1 MKKNLLPALLLGLA
15 PLPAAA
21 QAVFPASPPPEVRGL
36 YLGATAGVA
45 NNRTGCDDLIGGGG
59 RSCDATDRSFSA
71 FAGYQVNSAF
81 AGEVSVRDLGK
92 VTSTGGGNT
101 LSVHAIAADLSAI
114 GRVEMIDRLFA
125 QGRFGVY
132 GANLDSDNT
141 GAGSASNWGF
151 TYGVGVQWD
160 FVPSWGARFDWQ
172 RYRNVGKE
180 SVYGSSVYD
189 VLSLG
194 IVYRLR

>member
-1 MKKNLLPALLLGLA
+1 MKKNLLALLLCLA
-15 PLPAAA
+15 PLVAAA
-21 QAVFPASPPPEVRGL
+21 QTAFPPSPPPEVRGL
-36 YLGATAGVA
+36 YLGASAGVA
-45 NNRTGCDDLIGGGG
+45 NNRNGCEGVIAGGG
-59 RSCDATDRSFSA
+59 RSCDSTDPSFSA
-71 FAGYQVNSAF
+71 FAGYQVNRMF
-81 AGEVSVRDLGK
+81 AGELSVRDLGK
-92 VTSTGGGNT
+92 VTSSGGGTT

-114 GRVEMIDRLFA
+114 GRIEMIDRLFA

-172 RYRNVGKE
+172 RYRNVGKD
-180 SVYGSSVYD
+180 SVYGSSIYD
-189 VLSLG
+189 VLSVG

>member
-1 MKKNLLPALLLGLA
+1 MKKNLLALLLGLA
-15 PLPAAA
+15 PLLAAA
-21 QAVFPASPPPEVRGL
+21 QAAFPPSPPPEVRGL
-36 YLGATAGVA
+36 YIGASAGVA
-45 NNRTGCDDLIGGGG
+45 NNRTGCSDLIGGGG

-71 FAGYQVNSAF
+71 FAGYQVNNLIS
-81 AGEVSVRDLGK
+81 GEASVRDLGK
-92 VTSTGGGNT
+92 VSSSGGGAT

-132 GANLDSDNT
+132 GAQLDSDNT

-151 TYGVGVQWD
+151 TYGLGVQWD

-172 RYRNVGKE
+172 RYRNIGHD

>member
-1 MKKNLLPALLLGLA
+1 
-15 PLPAAA
+15 
-21 QAVFPASPPPEVRGL
+21 
-36 YLGATAGVA
+36 
-45 NNRTGCDDLIGGGG
+45 
-59 RSCDATDRSFSA
+59 
-71 FAGYQVNSAF
+71 
-81 AGEVSVRDLGK
+81 
-92 VTSTGGGNT
+92 
-101 LSVHAIAADLSAI
+101 
-114 GRVEMIDRLFA
+114 MIDRLFA

-132 GANLDSDNT
+132 GAQLDSDNT

-151 TYGVGVQWD
+151 TYGLGVQWD

-172 RYRNVGKE
+172 RYRNIGHD

>member
-1 MKKNLLPALLLGLA
+1 MKKNLLALLLCLA
-15 PLPAAA
+15 PLVAAA
-21 QAVFPASPPPEVRGL
+21 QAVFPPSAPPEVRGF
-36 YLGATAGVA
+36 YVGASAGIA
-45 NNRTGCDDLIGGGG
+45 NNRTGCGGLIGGGG
-59 RSCDATDRSFSA
+59 RTCDLTDPSFSG
-71 FAGYQVNSAF
+71 FAGYQVNNLFS
-81 AGEVSVRDLGK
+81 GEVSVRDLGK
-92 VTSTGGGNT
+92 VTSSGGGTT

-151 TYGVGVQWD
+151 TYGLGVQWD
-160 FVPSWGARFDWQ
+160 FVPSLGARFDWQ
-172 RYRNVGKE
+172 RYRNVGKD

-189 VLSLG
+189 VLSVG

>member
-1 MKKNLLPALLLGLA
+1 MKKNLLSLLFLGLV

-21 QAVFPASPPPEVRGL
+21 QAVFPPSSPPEMRGP
-36 YLGATAGVA
+36 YLGASVGVA
-45 NNRTGCDDLIGGGG
+45 NNRSGCGGVIGGGG

-71 FAGYQVNSAF
+71 FAGYQVNRMF
-81 AGEVSVRDLGK
+81 AGELSVRDLGK
-92 VTSTGGGNT
+92 VTSSGAGTT
-101 LSVHAIAADLSAI
+101 LSVHALAADLSAI
-114 GRVEMIDRLFA
+114 GRIEVVDRLFA

-151 TYGVGVQWD
+151 TYGLGAQWD

-172 RYRNVGKE
+172 RYRNVGKD